1 MKNHTGLDLEMKDAD
16 ESDISTLRE
25 YFDRYPSM
33 CDDFTVGGILMWKE
47 YFKYQIAIVEDT
59 LIIKG
64 VWPENGTPLF
74 YEPRGPMSME
84 HYMNI
89 IADYC
94 HHHGCDAL
102 LMLPVETNPLK
113 DSLPEEIGGE
123 KLYVDWTEYLY
134 DIESFITF
142 SGKKMEKK
150 RNHLNFFRHNFA
162 DYEEVVIGSEI
173 AEELIDFV
181 SRFSDRHSDNRLA
194 VYESRKVID
203 ILRDYD
209 RYPFLGVAIR
219 YEGRILGFSFGEK
232 GGDSFVIHAEKGD
245 IDYRGVYQAVASAM
259 AKVAKEHYPELR
271 YLNREDDM
279 GIETLRKSK
288 LSYHPTLHIS
298 KKIVSIGDE
307 RALRIKKYVI
317 ER

>member
-1 MKNHTGLDLEMKDAD
+1 MKNLIGMDLEMKDAD

-64 VWPENGTPLF
+64 VWPESGTPLF

-84 HYMNI
+84 CYRGI
-89 IADYC
+89 ISDYC
-94 HHHGCDAL
+94 RHHGCEAL
-102 LMLPVETNPLK
+102 LMLPVETMPQK
-113 DSLPEEIGGE
+113 DSLPDEIDGE

-134 DIESFITF
+134 DIDRFITF
-142 SGKKMEKK
+142 SGKKLEKK
-150 RNHLNFFRHNFA
+150 RNHLNYFRNNFTGYEVEEISSGIA
-162 DYEEVVIGSEI
+162 D
-173 AEELIDFV
+173 ELIEFV
-181 SRFSDRHSDNRLA
+181 KRFSDRHSDNRLA

-245 IDYRGVYQAVASAM
+245 IDYRGIYQAVASAM
-259 AKVAKEHYPELR
+259 ASVAKEHYPTLR

-298 KKIVSIGDE
+298 KKIIRIGE
-307 RALRIKKYVI
+307 KSEV
-317 ER
+317 

>member
-1 MKNHTGLDLEMKDAD
+1 MTLQMKNHTGFDLEMKDAD
-16 ESDISTLRE
+16 QSDISMLRD

-47 YFKYQIAIVEDT
+47 YFKYQIARVEDT

-64 VWPENGTPLF
+64 GWPECGTPLF
-74 YEPRGPMSME
+74 YEPRGPMSMDR
-84 HYMNI
+84 YRGI
-89 IADYC
+89 IAEYC
-94 HHHGCDAL
+94 LYHGCEAL
-102 LMLPVETNPLK
+102 LMLPVETMPQK
-113 DSLPEEIGGE
+113 ESLPEELDGE

-134 DIESFITF
+134 DIDSFITF

-150 RNHLNFFRHNFA
+150 RNHLNYFRNNFTG
-162 DYEEVVIGSEI
+162 YEVEEI
-173 AEELIDFV
+173 SSGIAAELIEFV
-181 SRFSDRHSDNRLA
+181 RRFSDRHSDNRLA

-245 IDYRGVYQAVASAM
+245 IDYRGIYQAVASAM
-259 AKVAKEHYPELR
+259 ARVAKEHYPELR

-298 KKIVSIGDE
+298 KKIIRIGE
-307 RALRIKKYVI
+307 RSEV
-317 ER
+317 

>member
-1 MKNHTGLDLEMKDAD
+1 MESLIGIDLEMKDAT
-16 ESDISTLRE
+16 ESDISTLRD

-47 YFKYQIAIVEDT
+47 YFKYQIATVEDT

-64 VWPENGTPLF
+64 VWPDSDTPLF
-74 YEPRGPMSME
+74 YEPRGAMSME
-84 HYMNI
+84 RYRSI

-94 HHHGCDAL
+94 RQHKCEAL
-102 LMLPVETNPLK
+102 LMLPVETMPIK
-113 DSLPEEIGGE
+113 DSLPEEIDGE

-134 DIESFITF
+134 DIDRFITF
-142 SGKKMEKK
+142 GGKKLEKK
-150 RNHLNFFRHNFA
+150 RNHLNFFRNNYDGYRVEEISNAIA
-162 DYEEVVIGSEI
+162 D
-173 AEELIDFV
+173 ELIEFV
-181 SRFSDRHSDNRLA
+181 RKFSDRHSDNLLA

-219 YEGRILGFSFGEK
+219 YEGRILGFSFGEQ

-259 AKVAKEHYPELR
+259 ASVAKEHYPTLR

-298 KKIVSIGDE
+298 KKII
-307 RALRIKKYVI
+307 RIA
-317 ER
+317 ENDR